1 MAVYNVN
8 AYLTDNLTSTP
19 TSYSGYNYFSKNSNS
34 DTKKALHKIVFYI
47 RYNKLFS
54 TDIGITGKL

>member
-19 TSYSGYNYFSKNSNS
+19 TSYSGYNYFSNS